1 MAGTTFEMPITYLSK
16 DDLVKQLC
24 MILKME
30 FVLTGNSYLEFHTV
44 VKQPGTT
51 NKLHKE
57 LLETAY
63 S

>member
-1 MAGTTFEMPITYLSK
+1 MTGTKFEMPITYLSK
-16 DDLVKQLC
+16 NDLVKQIC
-24 MILKME
+24 MILEME
-30 FVLTGNSYLEFHTV
+30 FVLTGNSYLELYTF
-44 VKQPGTT
+44 VKQPGIT